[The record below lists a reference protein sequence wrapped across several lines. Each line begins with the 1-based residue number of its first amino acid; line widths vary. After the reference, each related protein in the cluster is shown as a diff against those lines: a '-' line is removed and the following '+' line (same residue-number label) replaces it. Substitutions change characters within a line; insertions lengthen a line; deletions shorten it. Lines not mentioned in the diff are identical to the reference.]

1 VTTDKQT
8 GGLSV
13 SSLAGQ
19 NRRDSNFRVALE
31 IGAAAGR
38 PAAAV
43 IAARDVLVNKM
54 RLHSSGVGSDAA
66 GRSWRRSMGRVSR
79 VLCVGVI
86 LVVLSTV
93 VQCVGA
99 ESLKRTFLQ
108 PAPDLIKENFRLS
121 NLTRHVVD
129 RLQLADRKYETTK
142 DDDVSSCGLF
152 VLRDIHVST
161 KLWRYH
167 VVVFTGAI
175 ASFMTGFDQ
184 LSVPMVQSHVTVRK
198 LICLMMILC
207 YMISCRWFVFGLCT
221 EITRILLS
229 VLLAAKAFK
238 RGLPRLCKGVTLVPL
253 TWERKC
259 EPQLPPAPRTNLKA
273 QFRRAPENISCR
285 CLLEL
290 LLSNSLQ

>member
-1 VTTDKQT
+1 
-8 GGLSV
+8 
-13 SSLAGQ
+13 
-19 NRRDSNFRVALE
+19 
-31 IGAAAGR
+31 
-38 PAAAV
+38 
-43 IAARDVLVNKM
+43 
-54 RLHSSGVGSDAA
+54 
-66 GRSWRRSMGRVSR
+66 
-79 VLCVGVI
+79 
-86 LVVLSTV
+86 V

-108 PAPDLIKENFRLS
+108 PAPDLIKENFPLS

-207 YMISCRWFVFGLCT
+207 YIKRWALNCNFIFFT
-221 EITRILLS
+221 LLF
-229 VLLAAKAFK
+229 FK
-238 RGLPRLCKGVTLVPL
+238 CHFLFLMKIG
-253 TWERKC
+253 
-259 EPQLPPAPRTNLKA
+259 
-273 QFRRAPENISCR
+273 FI
-285 CLLEL
+285 
-290 LLSNSLQ
+290 

>member
-1 VTTDKQT
+1 MTTGKQR
-8 GGLSV
+8 GGLGI
-13 SSLAGQ
+13 SSLACQ

-31 IGAAAGR
+31 IGAAGR

-54 RLHSSGVGSDAA
+54 RLHSSGAGSDAA
-66 GRSWRRSMGRVSR
+66 GRSWRRNMGRVSR
-79 VLCVGVI
+79 VLYVVVI
-86 LVVLSTV
+86 LVVLTTV

-108 PAPDLIKENFRLS
+108 PAPDLIKENFPLS

-129 RLQLADRKYETTK
+129 RVQLADCKYETTK

-152 VLRDIHVST
+152 VLRDIHVCT

-167 VVVFTGAI
+167 AVFTGAI
-175 ASFMTGFDQ
+175 ASFMTGFEQ
-184 LSVPMVQSHVTVRK
+184 LSVPMVQSHVTVQK
-198 LICLMMILC
+198 LSCLMILC

-238 RGLPRLCKGVTLVPL
+238 RGLPRLCKGVILVPL

-273 QFRRAPENISCR
+273 QSRRAPENISCR